1 MTSKETSNCLLF
13 FSAKYFLESI
23 GTTFEYRYTRTE
35 DGKFVLQFRALK
47 GSEWKSKPVSF
58 CIAHHGLKKVEED
71 SFYTLDATSSDA
83 AEEAYAIVN
92 VQDYLNQLMLVNG
105 PVGRTPMHK
114 IYKDESEIKILKPYR
129 FNPVSFFNTHKE
141 PGLICLRIGHG
152 WLFDTAT
159 DSYYYGASLKF
170 NSWKYVALKKR
181 KAEIQVHPEMAVE
194 DIAIKIEH

>member
-13 FSAKYFLESI
+13 FSAKSFLESI
-23 GTTFEYRYTRTE
+23 GTNFEYRYTRTE

-47 GSEWKSKPVSF
+47 GSEWKTKPVSF
-58 CIAHHGLKKVEED
+58 CIAHHGLKKADAD
-71 SFYTLDATSSDA
+71 SFYTLEATSTDA
-83 AEEAYAIVN
+83 QDEAYAIVS

-105 PVGRTPMHK
+105 PVARIPIHK
-114 IYKDESEIKILKPYR
+114 IYKDEAEIKILKPYR
-129 FNPVSFFNTHKE
+129 FNPVTFFNTNKE

-152 WLFDTAT
+152 WLFDAAN

-181 KAEIQVHPEMAVE
+181 NAEMQVYQEIPVE
-194 DIAIKIEH
+194 DIEIKIEP

>member
-47 GSEWKSKPVSF
+47 RSEWKSKPVSF
-58 CIAHHGLKKVEED
+58 CIVHYGLKKVEEE

-83 AEEAYAIVN
+83 AKEAYAIVN

-114 IYKDESEIKILKPYR
+114 IYKDESEIKILM
-129 FNPVSFFNTHKE
+129 H
-141 PGLICLRIGHG
+141 
-152 WLFDTAT
+152 
-159 DSYYYGASLKF
+159 
-170 NSWKYVALKKR
+170 
-181 KAEIQVHPEMAVE
+181 
-194 DIAIKIEH
+194 